1 MEESIIMEEVTGT
14 LKNWK
19 RVGQVIYG
27 DIYGDTKGR
36 FVDGTNV
43 RTSRIEEIVGNTVY
57 TANSIYEL
65 ED

>member
-1 MEESIIMEEVTGT
+1 MEQVTAT

-43 RTSRIEEIVGNTVY
+43 RTSRIEEVVGNTVY